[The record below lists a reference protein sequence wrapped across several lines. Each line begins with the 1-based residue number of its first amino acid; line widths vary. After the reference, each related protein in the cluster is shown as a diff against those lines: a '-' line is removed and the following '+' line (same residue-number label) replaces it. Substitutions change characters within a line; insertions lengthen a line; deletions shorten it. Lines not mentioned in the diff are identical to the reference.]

1 MYLPTPF
8 YEKAPH
14 YWLLLGLL
22 FIVVG
27 TYLGFQDER
36 AYFYIG
42 ITIGVACCAWSMR
55 VFSKRAQKR
64 RVPHDG
70 PRPGE

>member
-1 MYLPTPF
+1 VWLPTPV

-27 TYLGFQDER
+27 MYLGYARDPIFI
-36 AYFYIG
+36 YTG
-42 ITIGVACCAWSMR
+42 IAVGVACCAWGIR
-55 VFSKRAQKR
+55 VLAKRAKR
-64 RVPHDG
+64 SEEPDQH
-70 PRPGE
+70 

>member
-1 MYLPTPF
+1 MYLPSPF

-14 YWLLLGLL
+14 YWLLLGVL

-27 TYLGFQDER
+27 TYLGFQVER
-36 AYFYIG
+36 TYMYLG
-42 ITIGVACCAWSMR
+42 IVIGVACCAWSMR
-55 VFSKRAQKR
+55 VFSKRSRSR

-70 PRPGE
+70 ANTGN

>member
-1 MYLPTPF
+1 MWLPTPV

-27 TYLGFQDER
+27 MYLGYARDPIFI
-36 AYFYIG
+36 YTG
-42 ITIGVACCAWSMR
+42 IAVGVACCAWGIR
-55 VFSKRAQKR
+55 VLAKRAKR
-64 RVPHDG
+64 SEEPDQH
-70 PRPGE
+70 